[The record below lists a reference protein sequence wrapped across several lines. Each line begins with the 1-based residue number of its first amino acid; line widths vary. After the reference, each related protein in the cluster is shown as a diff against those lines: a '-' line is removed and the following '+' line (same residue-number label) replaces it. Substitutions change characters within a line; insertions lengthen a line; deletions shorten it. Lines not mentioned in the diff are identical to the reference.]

1 MAQKRKTIKSFQEL
15 GEAMSNSYEITVK
28 GINYNREKPIPYLK
42 WNFVKT
48 SKLNQFKNHIED
60 SKQYQVSLTGDTKS
74 KINIQELTG
83 LIENTNLDD
92 TVSALIPYSFILQTR
107 IQLTAPYFSS
117 DDDDFYLI
125 QNPCLKETVFKVP
138 MVRGSGWKGT
148 IATAFRELIN
158 DNTTSIGKSEK
169 IQSYLRIFGTG
180 SLEFRK
186 LEQMIKDHLEKSKQ
200 LDFSAIINFALFELG
215 LKLDARDIE
224 MLKNKSGIRT
234 WLEERLGAKLEKAY
248 WQSHKG
254 RLIIYPTYFDRLSLE
269 IINPHSR
276 KTRAGTNPIHYEV
289 VPPGTTG
296 TLQMVYIPFDGVL
309 MKNSELRQQVE
320 ADLQLLMRAVE
331 KATDIGIGAK
341 AKLGWGRFEL
351 VQKTIKC
358 NVTDVEIPGEWK
370 DE

>member
-1 MAQKRKTIKSFQEL
+1 MPQL
-15 GEAMSNSYEITVK
+15 YEITLEK
-28 GINYNREKPIPYLK
+28 INYQSEKPIPFLK
-42 WNFVKT
+42 WNFVNTGKIN
-48 SKLNQFKNHIED
+48 LFKNRIKD
-60 SKQYQVSLTGDTKS
+60 LKQYQVSLTGDTKS

-158 DNTTSIGKSEK
+158 DNTTSISKSEK
-169 IQSYLRIFGTG
+169 IQSYLRLFGTG
-180 SLEFRK
+180 SQEFRK

-224 MLKNKSGIRT
+224 MLKNESSMQEWI
-234 WLEERLGAKLEKAY
+234 EARLGAKLEKAY

-276 KTRAGTNPIHYEV
+276 KTRVGTNPIHYEV
-289 VPPGTTG
+289 VPAGTTG

-309 MKNSELRQQVE
+309 MNNSELWQQIE
-320 ADLQLLMRAVE
+320 ADLQLLTQALE
-331 KATDIGIGAK
+331 KATNIGIGAK

-351 VQKTIKC
+351 VQKTIQC
-358 NVTDVEIPGEWK
+358 NATDVKIPEEWK
-370 DE
+370 HE